1 MICLSKAD
9 DKSVRHLSF
18 NQSPSPLSASNTTC
32 QDLNGMSNLREYVDA
47 GVEDGGGGG
56 TQLGETALD
65 EKLRREMYSPG
76 LKEAQDA
83 GRWLRSTFMHISM
96 LT

>member
-1 MICLSKAD
+1 
-9 DKSVRHLSF
+9 
-18 NQSPSPLSASNTTC
+18 
-32 QDLNGMSNLREYVDA
+32 MSNLREYVDA

-65 EKLRREMYSPG
+65 EQIWREMHPPG

-83 GRWLRSTFMHISM
+83 GRWFKGTLIHIYM
-96 LT
+96 LNYY

>member
-1 MICLSKAD
+1 
-9 DKSVRHLSF
+9 
-18 NQSPSPLSASNTTC
+18 
-32 QDLNGMSNLREYVDA
+32 MSNLREYVDA